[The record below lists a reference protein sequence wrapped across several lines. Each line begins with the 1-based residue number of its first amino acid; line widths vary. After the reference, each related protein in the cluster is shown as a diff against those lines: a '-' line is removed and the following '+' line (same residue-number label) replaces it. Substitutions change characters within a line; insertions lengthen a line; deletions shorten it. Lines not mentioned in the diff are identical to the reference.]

1 MKEDGMRTR
10 AKRLAAL
17 LAGGL
22 LALAALA
29 APAAPAE
36 EPKRLRAQV
45 LKVYDGSSF
54 LINPGMRGTLT
65 GVSTPPQSARGGVE
79 SAVFLRQLL
88 EGKTVLL
95 EVDQQ
100 LLDPSGQAQYY
111 AFLEDG
117 TFVNALVLIRGYGRA
132 VIKHPNVRYRDHLI
146 EAERT
151 AKAARRGVWGDE
163 FPDPKSPA
171 PPPRPERFP
180 VPPFRRF
187 P

>member
-1 MKEDGMRTR
+1 MNEGGKTR
-10 AKRLAAL
+10 RRGSWTRGLAAL
-17 LAGGL
+17 IAAGFLAF
-22 LALAALA
+22 A
-29 APAAPAE
+29 APAARAD
-36 EPKRLRAQV
+36 EPKRLRTQV

-54 LINPGMRGTLT
+54 LIGPGMRASLT
-65 GVSTPPQSARGGVE
+65 GLSTPAGSARGGVE

-111 AFLEDG
+111 VFLEDG

-132 VIKHPNVRYRDHLI
+132 VVKHPNVRYRDRLI
-146 EAERT
+146 EAEQT
-151 AKAARRGVWGDE
+151 AKDSRRGVWGNE

-171 PPPRPERFP
+171 PPRQERFP
-180 VPPFRRF
+180 ASPFRRF